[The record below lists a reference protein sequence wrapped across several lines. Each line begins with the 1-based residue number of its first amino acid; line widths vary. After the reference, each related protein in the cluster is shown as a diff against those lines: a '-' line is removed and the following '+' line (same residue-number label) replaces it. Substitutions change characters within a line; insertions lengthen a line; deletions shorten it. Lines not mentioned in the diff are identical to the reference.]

1 MSEIKFPESRRDVGT
16 EVFGFGGCSRP
27 TIRLGSVSRET
38 RDKGT
43 AIEDRAT
50 TVLTVTPERFQSHGP
65 HL

>member
-27 TIRLGSVSRET
+27 TIVLDPSHDTG
-38 RDKGT
+38 DKGT

-50 TVLTVTPERFQSHGP
+50 TVLTVTPERFQTHGP
-65 HL
+65 QL